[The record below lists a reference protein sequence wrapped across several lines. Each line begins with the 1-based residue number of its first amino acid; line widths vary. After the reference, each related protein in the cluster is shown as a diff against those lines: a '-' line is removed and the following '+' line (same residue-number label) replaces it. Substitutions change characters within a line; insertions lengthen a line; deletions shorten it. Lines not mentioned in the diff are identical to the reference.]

1 MLQCLD
7 EPFGKFMPFRNFYT
21 LTRGANCVFWIE
33 IEEHLV
39 EYFGRLPIK
48 SFKRILGIVPGGTL
62 EGIAETVFGRI
73 IIFGTFSGEAVARI
87 PKET

>member
-1 MLQCLD
+1 MLRRTIWEIHAISELLHINTWCKLCFLD
-7 EPFGKFMPFRNFYT
+7 RNRRT
-21 LTRGANCVFWIE
+21 PDRI
-33 IEEHLV
+33 
-39 EYFGRLPIK
+39 LPIK

-62 EGIAETVFGRI
+62 EGIAEAVFGRI